1 MKRND
6 WLLASG
12 ILLIAV
18 AILAFQLLNSTGDN
32 TEVKI
37 SVKGKVYGTYRLTQ
51 NQTIDIDEKNKV
63 VIENGAARME
73 WADCPDQICVQHKE
87 ISRSGE
93 SIICLPN
100 EVVVSIEGNEEPEVD
115 SISQ

>member
-12 ILLIAV
+12 IFLIAV
-18 AILAFQLLNSTGDN
+18 AILAFQLLKAPGDN
-32 TEVKI
+32 TEVKVSI
-37 SVKGKVYGTYRLTQ
+37 QGKVYGTYRLTQ
-51 NQTIDIDEKNKV
+51 NQTIHIDDKNT
-63 VIENGAARME
+63 VIIEDGTARME
-73 WADCPDQICVQHKE
+73 WADCPDQICVQHKK

-100 EVVVSIEGNEEPEVD
+100 EVVVSIEGSEEPEVD
-115 SISQ
+115 SIAQ

>member
-12 ILLIAV
+12 ILLIAF
-18 AILAFQLLNSTGDN
+18 AMLAFQLLKAPGDN
-32 TEVKI
+32 TEVTI
-37 SVKGKVYGTYRLTQ
+37 SVQGHIYGTYRLSQ
-51 NQTIDIDEKNKV
+51 DQTINIDEKNKV
-63 VIENGAARME
+63 VIENGTARME
-73 WADCPDQICVQHKE
+73 WADCPDQICVQHKK

-100 EVVVSIEGNEEPEVD
+100 EAVVSIQGGKEAEVD
-115 SISQ
+115 SIAQ

>member
-18 AILAFQLLNSTGDN
+18 AILAFQLLRSPGDN

-37 SVKGKVYGTYRLTQ
+37 SVQGKVYGTYRLTQ
-51 NQTIDIDEKNKV
+51 DQTIDIDGKNKV
-63 VIENGAARME
+63 VIEDGTARME
-73 WADCPDQICVQHKE
+73 WADCPDQICVQHKK

-100 EVVVSIEGNEEPEVD
+100 EVVVSVQGGEEPEVD
-115 SISQ
+115 SIAQ